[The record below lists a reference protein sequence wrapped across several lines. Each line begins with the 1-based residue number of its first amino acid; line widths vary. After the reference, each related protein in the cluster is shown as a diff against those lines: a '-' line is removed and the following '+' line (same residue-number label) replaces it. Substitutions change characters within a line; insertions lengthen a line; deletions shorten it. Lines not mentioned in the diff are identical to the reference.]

1 VSLRVPRTTWRV
13 RWSPFA
19 VVTAALFIVATAA
32 ACGGGDG
39 KHRVRSG
46 GKVVTRFGASPRSAS
61 TAFALA
67 IQRDRRIV
75 AVGFSGNG
83 FALARYLPNGR
94 LDRSFGRTGRIVT
107 GFGSGASATAVAIQP
122 DGKIIAGGTE
132 TFPGSL
138 PQRSSFAL
146 ARYTSDGRLDTG
158 FGTGG
163 KVATRLSPHS
173 ESFITSLAVQA
184 DGPIVA
190 AGPTS
195 AGVAIARYKGDGS
208 IDRSFGKDGKVEI
221 GFGGHLQSQRGAS
234 PVGVV
239 AIEHDG
245 KIVASGLGGDGFS
258 VARYMPDGTPD
269 STFARGA
276 TTQAGF
282 GPTFE
287 GSPTGVAVQGDGK
300 VVAVGYNEDD
310 FALARYNSNGTLDRG
325 FAGGGKTVTRIGQDS
340 GDSSAPYAVTIQ
352 RDGKIVA
359 AGNLENGFALDF
371 FALARYTVRG
381 KLDQT
386 FGSRGIVN
394 TGFGRK
400 RGGDARAIAV
410 QRDGRIIAAGQSVNE
425 SGSAGGPP
433 TFTLIRYLPNGK
445 LDRSFG
451 ASS

>member
-1 VSLRVPRTTWRV
+1 
-13 RWSPFA
+13 
-19 VVTAALFIVATAA
+19 
-32 ACGGGDG
+32 
-39 KHRVRSG
+39 
-46 GKVVTRFGASPRSAS
+46 
-61 TAFALA
+61 
-67 IQRDRRIV
+67 
-75 AVGFSGNG
+75 
-83 FALARYLPNGR
+83 
-94 LDRSFGRTGRIVT
+94 VT

-122 DGKIIAGGTE
+122 DGKIIAGGAE
-132 TFPGSL
+132 TFRGSL
-138 PQRSSFAL
+138 PYRSSFAL

-158 FGTGG
+158 FGTDG
-163 KVATRLSPHS
+163 KVATRLGPHS

-184 DGPIVA
+184 DGTIVA

-208 IDRSFGKDGKVEI
+208 IDRNFGKGGKVEI
-221 GFGGHLQSQRGAS
+221 GFGGHVQSQRGSS

-239 AIEHDG
+239 AIQQDG
-245 KIVASGLGGDGFS
+245 KIVASGPGGDGFA

-269 STFARGA
+269 STFARGGTA
-276 TTQAGF
+276 QVGF

-310 FALARYNSNGTLDRG
+310 FALARYNSNGKVDRG
-325 FAGGGKTVTRIGQDS
+325 FASGGKTVTRIGQDS
-340 GDSSAPYAVTIQ
+340 SDCSAAYAVTIQ

-359 AGNLENGFALDF
+359 AGNLETGFLLDL

-394 TGFGRK
+394 TRLGRK

-410 QRDGRIIAAGQSVNE
+410 QRDGRIIAAGQSADE
-425 SGSAGGPP
+425 SGSAGGPAA
-433 TFTLIRYLPNGK
+433 FTLVRYLPNGK
-445 LDRSFG
+445 IDRSFG
-451 ASS
+451 ASAD